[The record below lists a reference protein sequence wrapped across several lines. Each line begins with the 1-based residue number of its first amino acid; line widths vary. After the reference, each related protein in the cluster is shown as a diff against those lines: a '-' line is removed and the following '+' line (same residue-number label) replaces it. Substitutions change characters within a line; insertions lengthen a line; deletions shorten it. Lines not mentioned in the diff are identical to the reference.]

1 MLDVQSTD
9 AKAAMLLDLLRP
21 RRIMPV
27 LSIETVDQGL
37 SLVGVL
43 QEAGLGMVEV
53 TLRTEA
59 ALATMEA
66 IASRLPEVV
75 LGAGTVRSAKHL
87 GQVKDAGARFAVSP
101 GASEALLE
109 AAADCSLPFM
119 PGVGTASEAMRA
131 AEYGFRVLKLFPAE
145 AIGGV
150 KLLKSLHAP
159 LPDLTFC
166 PTGGVNAA
174 NMGSYLSLPN
184 VVAVG
189 GSWMV
194 PEAALKA
201 GDWLEIGR
209 LAKEAVALVNH

>member
-37 SLVGVL
+37 YLVGAL

-59 ALATMEA
+59 ALAAMEA

-101 GASEALLE
+101 GASETLLE
-109 AAADCSLPFM
+109 AAADWSLPFM

-166 PTGGVNAA
+166 PTGGVSAA

-201 GDWLEIGR
+201 GDWREIGR

>member
-1 MLDVQSTD
+1 MLNVQSTD

-37 SLVGVL
+37 SLVGAL

-59 ALATMEA
+59 ALAAMEA

-87 GQVKDAGARFAVSP
+87 SQVKDAGARFAVSP

-109 AAADCSLPFM
+109 AAADWPLPFM
-119 PGVGTASEAMRA
+119 PGVGTASEAMHA

-166 PTGGVNAA
+166 PTGGVSAA

-201 GDWLEIGR
+201 GDWREIGR